1 MCRSYSPIIISRNTD
16 GDATPNIALEEPGAS
31 NKVSTSK
38 EPNHEVGTAA
48 KEAQTS
54 GEAKANGTAG
64 EKNGK
69 VKSSGKAKAKAS
81 NNEETTV
88 KTKKGKANQAKTSVI
103 PFIFSDEAEELD
115 GPSSGS
121 GKGMDDPKL
130 NSEADHENA
139 EIDSGLAGFFHPNAD
154 VNDGRQEYYVKVRKL
169 HRKYN

>member
-1 MCRSYSPIIISRNTD
+1 MCRSYSPIIISRNTN
-16 GDATPNIALEEPGAS
+16 GYATPNIALEEPGAS

-64 EKNGK
+64 KKNGK
-69 VKSSGKAKAKAS
+69 VKSSGKAKAS
-81 NNEETTV
+81 DNEETTV
-88 KTKKGKANQAKTSVI
+88 KTKKRKANQAKTSGI
-103 PFIFSDEAEELD
+103 PSIFSNEAEELD

-130 NSEADHENA
+130 NALADRENA
-139 EIDSGLAGFFHPNAD
+139 KIDSRLAKFFHPRAN
-154 VNDGRQEYYVKVRKL
+154 GRQEYYVKVRKL